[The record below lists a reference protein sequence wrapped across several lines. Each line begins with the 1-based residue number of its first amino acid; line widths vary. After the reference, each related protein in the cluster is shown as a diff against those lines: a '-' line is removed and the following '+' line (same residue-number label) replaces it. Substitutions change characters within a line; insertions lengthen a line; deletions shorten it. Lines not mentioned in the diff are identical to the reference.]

1 MDVRRIVAP
10 LIGVLL
16 LLGIAGGVWYSKQR
30 VIATSNPDAPL
41 LTVASG
47 QLVLNGMIG
56 SEKEAYF
63 SDPRV
68 QAIFAKHGLQV
79 NIEKVGSRSIAT
91 QFDAKKYDFGFPSG
105 ASAALKLKQTSK
117 AKNTYTPFYTPMVIA
132 SWRPI
137 ADLLVKNKIATLE
150 NGFYWVDMQKLL
162 ALSAEKKR
170 WSDLPNN
177 TSFATN
183 KAMLIAST
191 DVRSSNSAAMYLAL
205 ASYVLNNN
213 TVLQSQAELDAL
225 LPQVSPLFLRQ
236 GFQESSS
243 LEPFQD
249 YLALG
254 MGKTPLLMAYES
266 QMLAFWLQHPERK
279 KDNMVLL
286 YPKPTIFS
294 KHVFVPFNAKAEQLG
309 ALLEKDAELQNI
321 AHEYGFRTA
330 SDDAAHWKKQGL
342 QIPNDFV
349 DVIDPPSQEWLERMI
364 QQIDQQIAS

>member
-16 LLGIAGGVWYSKQR
+16 LLGIAGGVWYSKHR
-30 VIATSNPDAPL
+30 VIASNSDAPL
-41 LTVASG
+41 IATASDSRS
-47 QLVLNGMIG
+47 LNGMIG

-68 QAIFAKHGLQV
+68 QAIFAKNGLHV
-79 NIEKVGSRSIAT
+79 TIEKVGSRSIAT
-91 QFDAKKYDFGFPSG
+91 QYDAKKYDFGFPSG
-105 ASAALKLKQTSK
+105 ASAALKLKQVSK

-137 ADLLVKNKIATLE
+137 ADLLVANKVATLE
-150 NGFYWVDMQKLL
+150 HGFYWVDMQKLL
-162 ALSAEKKR
+162 SLSEQKSR

-183 KAMLIAST
+183 KAILIAST

-294 KHVFVPFNAKAEQLG
+294 KHVFVPFNAKGEQLG

-330 SDDAAHWKKQGL
+330 SDDAAHWKKQGV
-342 QIPNDFV
+342 QIPDDFV

-364 QQIDQQIAS
+364 QQIDQQIAP